1 MFGKRKKKSASEAP
15 VSTAPPQVVDDNQ
28 PPGAEATAA
37 TEEKKSSKTAKSPVA
52 SSSEVENPRV
62 LIAEAIGTQ
71 AVSLA
76 RTNTALKIAVASLS
90 IVTVGLTIMAASVW
104 NKETEYRY
112 FFMDNN
118 GTILENQP
126 LSEPALSLNMV
137 RDFYA
142 ESLSHLF
149 SFHYRNFGMHY
160 QRLAPN
166 IMSELAMLEFS
177 REIDRIGLLS
187 SMEER
192 REVAEAVITQT
203 PVLNS
208 SGVDPATGVYT
219 WELSV
224 PFNLRLESG
233 RSERNNIRRMQ
244 GVARVQIIRV
254 EPNVHPR
261 RILINRI
268 TIRDTTNE

>member
-1 MFGKRKKKSASEAP
+1 MLFRSKKKAAASA
-15 VSTAPPQVVDDNQ
+15 D
-28 PPGAEATAA
+28 
-37 TEEKKSSKTAKSPVA
+37 SKTGTKPEKENSANEEIQVSKKKAAASNEEVA
-52 SSSEVENPRV
+52 SLPGEGEESSPPNPRV
-62 LIAEAIGTQ
+62 LLAEAIGSQ

-76 RTNTALKIAVASLS
+76 KMNTALKISVAALSLSTVAAVA
-90 IVTVGLTIMAASVW
+90 MAASVW
-104 NKETEYRY
+104 HKETEYRY
-112 FFMDNN
+112 FFMDSN

-126 LSEPALSLNMV
+126 LSDPALSLNMV

-160 QRLAPN
+160 QRLAPD
-166 IMSELAMLEFS
+166 IMTERAMLEFS
-177 REIDRIGLLS
+177 REIDRIGLVQT
-187 SMEER
+187 MEER

-208 SGVDPATGVYT
+208 SGVDPNTGLYT

-233 RSERNNIRRMQ
+233 RSERSNIRRMQ
-244 GVARVQIIRV
+244 GVVRVQIIRV
-254 EPNVHPR
+254 QPTVHPR

-268 TIRDTTNE
+268 TIRDTPQ